1 MTEVQKPQQLRP
13 MQVYVIGR
21 IDATRT
27 HEKQRFSRVLCP
39 APDPYSRPQVVEIRS
54 RSPLG
59 AKGDEIKALCTLG
72 GFTRKTFRYTDKET
86 GEVLQVTPVDMTL
99 DLVE

>member
-1 MTEVQKPQQLRP
+1 MTEAQKPQQLRP

-21 IDATRT
+21 IDATRL
-27 HEKQRFSRVLCP
+27 HEKQRYSRVICP
-39 APDPYSRPQVVEIRS
+39 ASDLYSRPQVVEIRS
-54 RSPLG
+54 RASVG

-72 GFTRKTFRYTDKET
+72 GFTRKPFRYTDKET